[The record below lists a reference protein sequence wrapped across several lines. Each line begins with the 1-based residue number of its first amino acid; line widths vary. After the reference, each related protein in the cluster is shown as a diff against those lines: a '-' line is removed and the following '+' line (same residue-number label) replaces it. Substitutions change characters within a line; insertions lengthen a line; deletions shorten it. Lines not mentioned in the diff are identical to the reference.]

1 MKKTEY
7 AIHVRNLKQALNH
20 KLVLGKFRKAI
31 KFNQNAWLRRYIDMN
46 TDLGEKEKNDFE
58 KDLFKLMNNAVF
70 WRLWVNFRNHSNIK
84 LVTTERKRSYLVP
97 EPHFHTTK
105 FFTEKLL
112 AIETKKLIYLWINLS
127 IWDFQYQK

>member
-31 KFNQNAWLRRYIDMN
+31 KFNQNAWQRRYIDMN
-46 TDLGEKEKNDFE
+46 TDLGEKEKNDVE

-70 WRLWVNFRNHSNIK
+70 
-84 LVTTERKRSYLVP
+84 
-97 EPHFHTTK
+97 
-105 FFTEKLL
+105 
-112 AIETKKLIYLWINLS
+112 
-127 IWDFQYQK
+127 